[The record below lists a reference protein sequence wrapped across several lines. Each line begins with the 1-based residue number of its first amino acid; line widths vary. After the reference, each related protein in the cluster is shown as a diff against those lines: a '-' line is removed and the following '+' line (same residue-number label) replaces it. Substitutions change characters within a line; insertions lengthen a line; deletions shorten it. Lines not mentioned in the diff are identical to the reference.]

1 MVLDNLYI
9 YLGTVSVVGV
19 AVIWWATSALLK
31 SKSNREKRLRRL
43 KNFNSV
49 QTSLPKAEGQIG
61 EIDAAV
67 EKIEN
72 RFSIIRKITFFFI
85 FIVLGLAL
93 SLPFLNSMPAAMVSL
108 MVAVSTTVLGFAA
121 KPVIENIIAGVVL
134 SLSKAIR
141 VGDTVV
147 IEDQYGTVEDIS
159 LNHTIIKLWNWK
171 RLIIPSSKMLSLEL
185 ESFTYND
192 TYIWV
197 HVEFYTSYEND
208 LELVRQMAIESVQS
222 SKHFISQESPD
233 FWVMNLDK
241 DAYQCWVAG
250 WTNSATRAWNL
261 ASDIRTGIAVR
272 FQAAG
277 IKTHNVQ
284 VKMEPRAKS
293 SEDSSELHTLSR
305 SNRVGGVS

>member
-1 MVLDNLYI
+1 MAIDNLYI
-9 YLGTVSVVGV
+9 YLGTVCLIGVV
-19 AVIWWATSALLK
+19 VIWWAASALLK

-49 QTSLPKAEGQIG
+49 QTTSPKVPGQPA

-72 RFSIIRKITFFFI
+72 RFSIISKIAFFFI
-85 FIVLGLAL
+85 FVVFGIAL
-93 SLPFLNSMPAAMVSL
+93 SFPFLNSIPAALVSIV
-108 MVAVSTTVLGFAA
+108 VAVSTTVLGFAA

-147 IEDQYGTVEDIS
+147 VDNQYGTVEDIS

-171 RLIIPSSKMLSLEL
+171 RLIIPSNKMLSLEL
-185 ESFTYND
+185 ESFSYND
-192 TYIWV
+192 PYIWV

-208 LELVRQMAIESVQS
+208 LEQVRQMAIEAVEDSQ
-222 SKHFISQESPD
+222 HFISQDAPA
-233 FWVMNLDK
+233 FWVMDLDK

-250 WTNSATRAWNL
+250 WTNSASRAWNL
-261 ASDIRTGIAVR
+261 ASDIRTGIAIR

-277 IKTHNVQ
+277 IKAHNFQ
-284 VKMEPRAKS
+284 VKMAPH
-293 SEDSSELHTLSR
+293 DGHTEHESKIHALNGS
-305 SNRVGGVS
+305 

>member
-1 MVLDNLYI
+1 MVIDNLTI
-9 YLGTVSVVGV
+9 YLGTVSVVGIV
-19 AVIWWATSALLK
+19 VIWWAASALLK

-43 KNFNSV
+43 KSFNSV
-49 QTSLPKAEGQIG
+49 HTSIPKSESQFG

-93 SLPFLNSMPAAMVSL
+93 SLPFLNAMPAAMVSL
-108 MVAVSTTVLGFAA
+108 VVAVSTTVLGFAA

-147 IEDQYGTVEDIS
+147 VENQYGTVEDIS

-185 ESFTYND
+185 ESLTYND
-192 TYIWV
+192 SYIWV
-197 HVEFYTSYEND
+197 HVEFYTSFDSD
-208 LELVRQMAIESVQS
+208 LELVRQLAIESVQN
-222 SKHFISQESPD
+222 SKHFISQDPPD
-233 FWVMNLDK
+233 FWVMDLNK

-250 WTNSATRAWNL
+250 WTNSPSRAWNL
-261 ASDIRTGIAVR
+261 ASDTRTGIAMR

-277 IKTHNVQ
+277 IKTHHFRVH
-284 VKMEPRAKS
+284 MEPYQAG
-293 SEDSSELHTLSR
+293 SEQAASVHAFGSTAQ
-305 SNRVGGVS
+305 V

>member
-1 MVLDNLYI
+1 MAIDNLTI
-9 YLGTVSVVGV
+9 YLGTVSVLGI
-19 AVIWWATSALLK
+19 AVVWWAASSLLK

-49 QTSLPKAEGQIG
+49 QTSAPKSENQVG

-67 EKIEN
+67 EKIED

-85 FIVLGLAL
+85 FVVLGLAL

-108 MVAVSTTVLGFAA
+108 VVAVSTTVLGFAA

-147 IEDQYGTVEDIS
+147 VENQYGTVEDIS

-192 TYIWV
+192 PYIWV
-197 HVEFYTSYEND
+197 HVEFYTSYDND
-208 LELVRQMAIESVQS
+208 LERVRQLAIESVQS
-222 SKHFISQESPD
+222 SKHFISQEPPG
-233 FWVMNLDK
+233 FWVMDLEK

-250 WTNSATRAWNL
+250 WTNSPSRAWNL
-261 ASDIRTGIAVR
+261 ASDIRTEIAIR

-277 IKTHNVQ
+277 IKTHHYRVH
-284 VKMEPRAKS
+284 MEPQQAS
-293 SEDSSELHTLSR
+293 SDLTSYVQTPRLGE
-305 SNRVGGVS
+305 

>member
-1 MVLDNLYI
+1 MVIDNLFI
-9 YLGTVSVVGV
+9 YLSTVSVVGV
-19 AVIWWATSALLK
+19 AVIWWAASALLR

-49 QTSLPKAEGQIG
+49 QTSLPKSNAQVG

-67 EKIEN
+67 EKIED

-85 FIVLGLAL
+85 FIVFGLAL

-108 MVAVSTTVLGFAA
+108 MVAVATTVLGFAA

-147 IEDQYGTVEDIS
+147 VENQYGTVEDIS

-185 ESFTYND
+185 ESLTYND

-208 LELVRQMAIESVQS
+208 LELIRQMAIESVES
-222 SKHFISQESPD
+222 SKHFISQDPPD
-233 FWVMNLDK
+233 FWVMDLDK
-241 DAYQCWVAG
+241 DSYQCWVAG
-250 WTNSATRAWNL
+250 WTNSASRAWSL
-261 ASDIRTGIAVR
+261 GSDIRTGIAMR

-277 IKTHNVQ
+277 IKTHNFQ
-284 VKMEPRAKS
+284 VRMEPHPMGLEQES
-293 SEDSSELHTLSR
+293 SLHTLS
-305 SNRVGGVS
+305 SSVQS